1 MTKKIFKETAG
12 KAGIKSAKAPV
23 KDLNE
28 EIKMKAY
35 LNFENSG
42 RLDGNDLVHWYEAEI
57 EVLAG
62 NK

>member
-1 MTKKIFKETAG
+1 MTKKIFKAAAG
-12 KAGIKSAKAPV
+12 KVEKKSTKAPV
-23 KDLNE
+23 TNLNE
-28 EIKMKAY
+28 EIKMRAY

-42 RLDGNDLVHWYEAEI
+42 RVDGNDLVHWYEAEI